1 MACEAGGVRAIWV
14 IMSNYFKL
22 LDTAVGNTRNTL
34 HAHAEFPCRFL
45 LLPCQTHHWSYIWI
59 TIQFTQ
65 AEQVAK

>member
-34 HAHAEFPCRFL
+34 HAHAEFPCRL
-45 LLPCQTHHWSYIWI
+45 LFLPCQTHHRSDILI
-59 TIQFTQ
+59 AIQLTQ
-65 AEQVAK
+65 AQQVAK

>member
-1 MACEAGGVRAIWV
+1 MAGEAGVGAVGV
-14 IMSNYFKL
+14 IMSDCFKFF
-22 LDTAVGNTRNTL
+22 DIAIGNTRNTL